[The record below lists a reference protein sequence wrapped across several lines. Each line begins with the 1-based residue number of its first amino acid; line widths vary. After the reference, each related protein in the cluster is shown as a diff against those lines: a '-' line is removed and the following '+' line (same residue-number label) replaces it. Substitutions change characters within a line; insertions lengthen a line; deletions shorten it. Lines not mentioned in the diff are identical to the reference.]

1 MKVTISGLIL
11 GLGVGAI
18 APVSAS
24 AAVRQHSINKVE
36 RREQVR
42 IRQGIRSGELTR
54 AEAGR
59 LKPEQAKI
67 RVDQRRARADGK
79 VTPKERKKLHKEQRK
94 ANRDIYHQKHDR
106 QHRN

>member
-11 GLGVGAI
+11 GLGLGAI

-59 LKPEQAKI
+59 LKREQAKI
-67 RVDQRRARADGK
+67 RVDQRRARADGN
-79 VTPKERKKLHKEQRK
+79 VTPKERKKLHKELRK

-106 QHRN
+106 QHLN